1 MVLTSQA
8 KNTPL
13 KFGTHKI
20 ISTAW
25 KYSGSSSRIII
36 VDWFDI
42 PKFNITVR
50 NPNYGELVKLESHI
64 QVGGSKATCNA
75 WFRWCVD
82 TTPISGGSTKTNIV
96 QNNSLPANGI
106 GRNRFRSAFGCQLSS
121 HSEAT
126 IPISNISFHLID
138 EKFAGHVHK
147 FKLQCKLTDGS
158 DFCIN
163 RVWSEAD
170 TSWNSYMTSSISA
183 QVFEGIK
190 NESEP
195 YKMVVTYSDDSDYKD

>member
-1 MVLTSQA
+1 MVIAYGDGNSPQ
-8 KNTPL
+8 
-13 KFGTHKI
+13 KFGTCKI

-25 KYSGSSSRIII
+25 KYTGSGRISI

-42 PKFNITVR
+42 PKYNITVR
-50 NPNYGELVKLESHI
+50 SPNYGELVKLESHL
-64 QVGGSKATCNA
+64 QVGGSKATCNV
-75 WFRWCVD
+75 WFRWSVD

-96 QNNSLPANGI
+96 RNNSLPDGGI
-106 GRNRFRSAFGCQLSS
+106 GSNRFRSAFGCQLSS

-147 FKLQCKLTDGS
+147 FNLQCKLTDGS

-163 RVWSEAD
+163 RIWDEVDA
-170 TSWNSYMTSSISA
+170 SWNSYMTSSISA
-183 QVFEGIK
+183 QVYKGIK

-195 YKMVVTYSDDSDYKD
+195 FKMVVTYSDDSDYKD